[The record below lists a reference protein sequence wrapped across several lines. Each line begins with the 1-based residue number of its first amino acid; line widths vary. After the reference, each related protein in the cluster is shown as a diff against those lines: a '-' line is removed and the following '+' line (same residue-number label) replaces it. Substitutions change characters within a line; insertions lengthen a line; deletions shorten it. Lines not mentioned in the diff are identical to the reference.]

1 MMVARQSVSV
11 IGASALVLGVL
22 IALQVHLGQWQ
33 VPEKKMEHLMY
44 LPDAEYLQ
52 LTSMGYQGL
61 VADAL
66 WLQAIQVMGEH
77 KVSDAAGRWLYR
89 AFDIITTLDPK
100 FVRVY
105 EAGGLALTTL
115 VVLPEES
122 NQLLMKGIERNPT
135 EWKLPFYLGINHYF
149 ELSDDAKAA
158 EYMAQAS
165 RVPGAPPGLV
175 PIAANLFAS
184 AKSPQQAVDMLATA
198 YQNTSDENAKKLLE
212 LRLKIMLAERDVVVL
227 ELAINR
233 YKTLEGRLPGRL
245 EDLVAAGLLQQLPQE
260 PAGGHYVYDA
270 TTGAV
275 SSSEFPERP
284 KMTAKRRVR

>member
-1 MMVARQSVSV
+1 MMVARQPLNL
-11 IGASALVLGVL
+11 IAPSALAVAML
-22 IALQVHLGQWQ
+22 IVLQVYLGQWQ
-33 VPEKKMEHLMY
+33 VPQKKMEHLMY
-44 LPDAEYLQ
+44 LPDPEYLQ
-52 LTSMGYQGL
+52 LISVGYREL

-66 WLQAIQVMGEH
+66 WLQAIQVMGER
-77 KVSDAAGRWLYR
+77 KISETAGRWLYR

-122 NQLLMKGIERNPT
+122 NQLLMKGIEHNPD
-135 EWKLPFYLGINHYF
+135 EWKLPFYLGINYYF
-149 ELSDDAKAA
+149 ELYDDGKAG

-165 RVPGAPPGLV
+165 RISGAPSGLV
-175 PIAANLFAS
+175 PFAANLFAS
-184 AKSPQQAVDMLATA
+184 AKSPQQAVDILATA
-198 YQNTSDENAKKLLE
+198 YHNTSDENAKKLLE

-227 ELAINR
+227 EQAINR

>member
-1 MMVARQSVSV
+1 
-11 IGASALVLGVL
+11 
-22 IALQVHLGQWQ
+22 
-33 VPEKKMEHLMY
+33 
-44 LPDAEYLQ
+44 
-52 LTSMGYQGL
+52 MGYQGL

-165 RVPGAPPGLV
+165 RVPGAPPGLI

-198 YQNTSDENAKKLLE
+198 YQNTSDESAKSCS
-212 LRLKIMLAERDVVVL
+212 
-227 ELAINR
+227 N
-233 YKTLEGRLPGRL
+233 
-245 EDLVAAGLLQQLPQE
+245 
-260 PAGGHYVYDA
+260 YV
-270 TTGAV
+270 
-275 SSSEFPERP
+275 
-284 KMTAKRRVR
+284 

>member
-1 MMVARQSVSV
+1 MMLARQSFNV
-11 IGASALVLGVL
+11 IGPSAVALGTL

-33 VPEKKMEHLMY
+33 VPEKKMEHLMHI
-44 LPDAEYLQ
+44 PNAEYLQ
-52 LTSMGYQGL
+52 LASMGYQQL

-66 WLQAIQVMGEH
+66 WLQAIQVMGER
-77 KVSDAAGRWLYR
+77 KVSEPAGRWLYT
-89 AFDIITTLDPK
+89 AFDVITTLDPN

-122 NQLLMKGIERNPT
+122 NQLLIKGVKHNPT

-149 ELSDDAKAA
+149 EFSDDTKAA

-165 RVPGAPPGLV
+165 RVPGAPPGLA

-184 AKSPQQAVDMLATA
+184 AKSPQQAVDILATA
-198 YQNTSDENAKKLLE
+198 YQNTSDQDAKTLLE
-212 LRLKIMLAERDVVVL
+212 LRLKIMLAERDVVLL
-227 ELAINR
+227 EQAINR
-233 YKTLEGRLPGRL
+233 YKSLQGRPPARL
-245 EDLVAAGLLQQLPQE
+245 EDLVTAGLLHTLPQE
-260 PAGGHYVYDA
+260 PAGGRYIYDA

-284 KMTAKRRVR
+284 KMTARRRGR